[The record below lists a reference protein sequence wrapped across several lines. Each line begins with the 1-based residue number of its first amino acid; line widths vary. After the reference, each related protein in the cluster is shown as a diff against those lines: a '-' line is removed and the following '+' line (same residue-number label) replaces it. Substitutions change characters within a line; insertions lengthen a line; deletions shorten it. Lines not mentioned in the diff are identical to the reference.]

1 MKTKI
6 QTAVEEFTSPSPMT
20 APITADLETLSGMM
34 KEFGIRHIPIVDKNQ
49 IVGLVS
55 DRDIKVAL
63 GLNREIKKMIRAED
77 IMSMDPISVDSTA
90 TLDEVAYVMSENKIG
105 SVLVNDEAGELVGI
119 FTSTDA
125 LNALIEIVRSTK

>member
-1 MKTKI
+1 MN
-6 QTAVEEFTSPSPMT
+6 EY
-20 APITADLETLSGMM
+20 
-34 KEFGIRHIPIVDKNQ
+34 GIRHIPIVDQNQ

-55 DRDIKVAL
+55 DRDLKVAI

-77 IMSMDPISVDSTA
+77 IMSFDPVAVEASA

-105 SVLVNDEAGELVGI
+105 SVLVNDDSGDLVGI

-125 LNALIEIVRSTK
+125 LNALIEIVRSSGESQR